1 MKRILCLL
9 VCSIAATSAL
19 AQSSAIPNHSFEQW
33 NALGPLQ
40 WRTSNNFDNNPPV
53 INVTQSGMAH
63 TGTSSARLEV
73 VSVAGAPYPALIIF
87 CEMQCQRDPNP
98 LPEDRS
104 FLYTERH
111 NTLSFYA
118 KRESGTG
125 SLLVNVGIL
134 RGEEAIGGTIQTVEV
149 ESDEFEEYTVHITY
163 NSNDQ
168 AERAAIDFTA
178 LGGVGTVIY
187 IDSAEFTNRS
197 GGGGTGNA
205 LLVVADK
212 DNLTAADDIVK
223 TQMQALG
230 YLVLVGSDEE
240 VGNNSPTGVDLVVV
254 AGSVEEDIVMVDWS
268 TSAVPTVVLE
278 PDVFD
283 NLGITT
289 TVASTASNTTD
300 PVTTLDI
307 VESDHPIAYGASGTF
322 EVFTEAHGM
331 SFGALGSG
339 EGTVVARSEGARSVL
354 FAYDNGDRL
363 ADGTTTNVGRKVGFF
378 MGEESAVVAN
388 GDGMVLLQN
397 AILWATNREDEI
409 STGVAVELVS
419 DEVPDMF
426 TLGQN
431 YPNPFNPATVI
442 PFEVQHPA
450 HVLLTIYDVLGRDIA
465 TLVDRAMASGSY
477 TVDFD
482 AADLPSGVYF
492 YQLRA
497 GDVVRSRA
505 MLLHN

>member
-1 MKRILCLL
+1 MT
-9 VCSIAATSAL
+9 ATSAL
-19 AQSSAIPNHSFEQW
+19 AQSSAIPNNSFEQW
-33 NALGPLQ
+33 DALGPVD
-40 WRTSNNFDNNPPV
+40 WVTSNNFDNNPPL

-73 VSVAGAPYPALIIF
+73 VAVAGAPYPAVVGY
-87 CEMQCQRDPNP
+87 CVMQCQRDPDP

-104 FLYTERH
+104 FPYTERH

-118 KRESGTG
+118 KREAGTG
-125 SLLVNVGIL
+125 SLLVNVSIL

-149 ESDEFEEYTVHITY
+149 ESDEFEEYTVRITY
-163 NSNDQ
+163 NNNDQ
-168 AERAAIDFTA
+168 PERAAIDFTA
-178 LGGVGTVIY
+178 LGAVGDVLF

-230 YLVLVGSDEE
+230 YMVLVGSDEE
-240 VGNNSPTGVDLVVV
+240 VGNNSPAGVDLVVV
-254 AGSVEEDIVMVDWS
+254 AGSVEEDIVTVDWS

-339 EGTVVARSEGARSVL
+339 EGTVVARGDGTRSVL
-354 FAYDNGDRL
+354 FAFDDGDRL
-363 ADGTTTNVGRKVGFF
+363 ADGATTNTGRKVGFF
-378 MGEESAVVAN
+378 MGEESAQVAN

-397 AILWATNREDEI
+397 AILWATYREDEI
-409 STGVAVELVS
+409 STSVAVEQVS
-419 DEVPDMF
+419 DEVPGLF
-426 TLGQN
+426 VLGQN
-431 YPNPFNPATVI
+431 YPNPFNPTTAI
-442 PFEVQHPA
+442 PFEVQQA
-450 HVLLTIYDVLGRDIA
+450 THVSLTVYDALGREMT
-465 TLVDRAMASGSY
+465 TLVDRTMATGSY
-477 TVDFD
+477 TIDFD

-497 GDVVRSRA
+497 GGVMQSRA
-505 MLLHN
+505 MLLHK